1 MATTSRRIP
10 EGPKEKYNSDEDLL
24 VWLGQNIE
32 IYGDLFRASIYG
44 ADVYVVNAP
53 QYADHVLLKNWQNY
67 PKGQAIKR
75 IALLLGNGLM
85 VSKGAL
91 WMRQRRMMQPAFNRH
106 ALAPFAPIIT
116 AANERLLRK
125 WEQAASTA
133 THVNATRDI
142 SLMILE
148 IVLRAI
154 FGDDYDLV
162 APQFQVVSDEAAR
175 NLEFA
180 IAFTSLGKI
189 IVEIAANRRR
199 QGRHSADFLGM
210 LMQARDRDS
219 GEGMSDSQLSKE
231 IMTLIVAGHETTAST
246 LNWVWYL
253 LAKNPG
259 VERKLAEELKRSPPG
274 AIPRVEDL
282 AGFPYAR
289 QVIEEALRIY
299 PPGWL
304 MTRRAIREDQ
314 LGEYFVPA
322 GTEIYIAPYYMQ
334 RHPGL
339 WTAPDAFDP
348 DRFDPA
354 ALQDRPALAMLPF
367 SVGPRNCIGEHL
379 ARMEMQLHLIIIG
392 SRLRMRLVG
401 AEPPSLAAGV
411 NLLSAHDFIMS
422 PELKTPISRG
432 Q

>member
-10 EGPKEKYNSDEDLL
+10 DGPEEKYNSGEDLL
-24 VWLGQNIE
+24 VWLGRNIE
-32 IYGDLFRASIYG
+32 QYGDLFRASIYG
-44 ADVYVVNAP
+44 TDVYVVNAP

-85 VSKGAL
+85 VSKGEL

-116 AANERLLRK
+116 TANERLLQK
-125 WEQAASTA
+125 WEQAAGSGNQ
-133 THVNATRDI
+133 VNATRDI

-148 IVLRAI
+148 IVLRTI
-154 FGDDYDLV
+154 FGDDYDRV

-189 IVEIAANRRR
+189 IIEIAENRRR
-199 QGRHSADFLGM
+199 QGRNGADFLGM

-253 LAKNPG
+253 LAQNPA
-259 VERKLAEELKRSPPG
+259 VERKLALELKRLPHGS
-274 AIPRVEDL
+274 IPRVEEL

-314 LGEYFVPA
+314 LGEYWVPA

-339 WTAPDAFDP
+339 WMAPDVFDP

-354 ALQDRPALAMLPF
+354 GSPDRPPLSMLPF

-379 ARMEMQLHLIIIG
+379 ARMEMQFHLIIIG
-392 SRLRMRLVG
+392 SRLRMRLVS
-401 AEPPSLAAGV
+401 AEPATLAAGV
-411 NLLSAHDFIMS
+411 NLLSAHDFMMS
-422 PELKTPISRG
+422 PELK
-432 Q
+432 